1 MGEIQTR
8 LLPTSDTK
16 TAGGSRNP
24 LGPRPYDAHG
34 DLGGGVDRP
43 AISGN
48 QSRISGDDSD
58 MVVHSGGSGSDMAVE
73 VCRGSGGEVGAGR
86 V

>member
-1 MGEIQTR
+1 M
-8 LLPTSDTK
+8 
-16 TAGGSRNP
+16 
-24 LGPRPYDAHG
+24 
-34 DLGGGVDRP
+34 DRP